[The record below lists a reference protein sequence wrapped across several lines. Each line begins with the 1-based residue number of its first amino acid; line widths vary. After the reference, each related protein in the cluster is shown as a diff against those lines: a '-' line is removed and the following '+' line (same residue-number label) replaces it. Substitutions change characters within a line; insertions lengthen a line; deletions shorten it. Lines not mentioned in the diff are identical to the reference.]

1 LWLHILVKQFLLHS
15 IMILQMTSRHKAAL
29 MNCSFITTSCSTT
42 SDYVLKALPTIS
54 AEYVEFAEK
63 LKSAFTGD
71 PSFFAYNGEE
81 EETQQDEEVLLKHLI
96 YNVPNAHSITL
107 CLAFQLLF
115 HRWTIT
121 TLIALHANI
130 TYLISPTALLHI

>member
-1 LWLHILVKQFLLHS
+1 
-15 IMILQMTSRHKAAL
+15 
-29 MNCSFITTSCSTT
+29 
-42 SDYVLKALPTIS
+42 VLKALPTIS

-121 TLIALHANI
+121 TLIALLANI